1 MELKVTDD
9 SPIRRTVEVT
19 VPATAVK
26 GEIARRLKEIGKR
39 VRVPGFRRGHVPM
52 AQLRKRYGKDV
63 RFEAIDALVRSHI
76 GKALETDDLKGTVHV
91 AQPELTD
98 MGEGESGFAFS
109 FVAERLP
116 KVEPKDY
123 DGVAV
128 QQKKVEVTDEDVR
141 TELDQLQEQHTDLVP
156 VEDREEVAADDIVV
170 VSYKGVGEGPAAEIH
185 ADDQTI
191 DLADEN
197 LLDGFASGLT
207 GAKKGEAAEV
217 SVTLPEDFQL
227 DELAGQT
234 ITLEVTVAELKRRD
248 VPAIDDE
255 LAKQSGEAETLDEL
269 KAAIRE
275 RIDSSRRAE
284 AEMDAKRRLVAA
296 VREANDVEIP
306 EGYLEDQARNEVRYR
321 LQQMQQ
327 QGMDLSVLGDQ
338 AGNLTESVKPQVR
351 NAVLESLVL
360 RSIAEAE
367 NIEVDEDAINAWIDE
382 QAEAT
387 KQPKAKL
394 RARYRNAEARNA
406 LSSRLLFDRVLE
418 FIWSKARIEEVDEL
432 PEAETAEEADAE

>member
-19 VPATAVK
+19 VPASAVK
-26 GEIARRLKEIGKR
+26 AEVNRRLKEIGKR

-52 AQLRKRYGKDV
+52 GQLRQRYGRDV
-63 RFEAIDALVRSHI
+63 RFEAIDALVRTHI

-98 MGEGESGFAFS
+98 VGEGEGGFGFT

-123 DGVAV
+123 AGVAV
-128 QQKKVEVTDEDVR
+128 QQKKVEVTDEDVQG
-141 TELDQLQEQHTDLVP
+141 ELVALQEQHTDLVP
-156 VEDREEVAADDIVV
+156 VEDRDEIAADDIVV
-170 VSYKGVGEGPAAEIH
+170 VSYKGVGDGPESEIFAE
-185 ADDQTI
+185 DQTI
-191 DLADEN
+191 DLSDEN
-197 LLDGFASGLT
+197 LLDGFASGLA
-207 GAKKGEAAEV
+207 GKSKAESHEV

-227 DELAGQT
+227 DELAGKT

-255 LAKQSGEAETLDEL
+255 LAKESGEAESLDEL

-275 RIDSSRRAE
+275 RIESSRRAE
-284 AEMDAKRRLVAA
+284 AEMDAKRRLLAT
-296 VREANDVEIP
+296 VRDANDVEIP
-306 EGYLEDQARNEVRYR
+306 DGYLEDQARNEVRFR

-327 QGMDLSVLGDQ
+327 QGMDLSILGDQ

-360 RSIAEAE
+360 RAIAEAE
-367 NIEVDEDAINAWIDE
+367 NIEVDDDAINAWIDE
-382 QAEAT
+382 QAETT

-418 FIWSKARIEEVDEL
+418 FVWSKATIEEVDEL
-432 PEAETAEEADAE
+432 PGSEDDEATDAE